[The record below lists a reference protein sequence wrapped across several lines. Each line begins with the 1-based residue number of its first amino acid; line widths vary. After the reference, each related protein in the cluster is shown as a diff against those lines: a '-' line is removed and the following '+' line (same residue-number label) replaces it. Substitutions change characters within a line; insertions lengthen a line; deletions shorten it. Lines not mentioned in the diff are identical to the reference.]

1 MTSFPRRRTNYCFFL
16 CIFRPS
22 LTSCAAPAV
31 SRTFLPKLGNSLKF
45 ISSSHSVARTPLP
58 MSRQK
63 VVRLPGFIDTGG
75 VRHPYFGLLPFCLM
89 YPGPRGVPWSDTIS
103 CNQPSWFHCFR
114 KLPKTFYNV
123 AAKIIGLCRV
133 FVRRGRVA
141 TCCIYCV
148 KTKQLFSQITDIL
161 GLLY

>member
-1 MTSFPRRRTNYCFFL
+1 MHTTHCAVYIAHYTTCPTFILVYLKHTNDLISQKKKKLLCLFFL
-16 CIFRPS
+16 SIFRPS

-45 ISSSHSVARTPLP
+45 ISSSHSVARTPLQ

-89 YPGPRGVPWSDTIS
+89 YPVPRGVPWSDTIS
-103 CNQPSWFHCFR
+103 FNQPSWFHCFR
-114 KLPKTFYNV
+114 KLPSISF
-123 AAKIIGLCRV
+123 
-133 FVRRGRVA
+133 
-141 TCCIYCV
+141 
-148 KTKQLFSQITDIL
+148 
-161 GLLY
+161 